1 MSLYS
6 KFLFIIAQKSKSHK
20 NLELTLYWNKV
31 DIANSDIFNGNESFT
46 SEQLENIMEEA
57 LKINSP
63 KFVQL
68 LLENKLY
75 IDEFLT
81 KKRLYDLFNYS
92 KNAKDIKDAPF
103 CNILRNKHKNSS
115 KEIKFSEVKD
125 YLQNLTGIKLPVE
138 FFVDKNCQTNEKVNE
153 PVTKLF
159 IWSVLYNR
167 PEIAMVLLPLAK
179 VFLF

>member
-1 MSLYS
+1 M
-6 KFLFIIAQKSKSHK
+6 
-20 NLELTLYWNKV
+20 

-46 SEQLENIMEEA
+46 SEQLENIMEKA

-81 KKRLYDLFNYS
+81 KIRLYELLNFS
-92 KNAKDIKDAPF
+92 KNVKDIKEAPF
-103 CNILRNKHKNSS
+103 CNIIRNKHKNSS
-115 KEIKFSEVKD
+115 IDIKFSEVKD
-125 YLQNLTGIKLPVE
+125 YIQNLTGIKFPHG
-138 FFVDKNCQTNEKVNE
+138 FFVDKSLSKDKVNE

-179 VFLF
+179 VFIF